1 MYASIEECYERLKE
15 DVLSFKEKRRVV
27 LFKDFNARVG
37 KSVGMDEECL
47 ERIQVMLVV
56 ID

>member
-1 MYASIEECYERLKE
+1 M
-15 DVLSFKEKRRVV
+15 VLLR
-27 LFKDFNARVG
+27 DFNARVG
-37 KSVGMDEECL
+37 KSVEMSLACL